1 MQEQLAIIT
10 CLLNGYS
17 TDIDIVR
24 RNVTIAWRGYWTSYI
39 YFLQCSKEL
48 DIDVTAA
55 KNCKATRATND
66 ILKKYGN
73 MTNSIDMTFVPSIG
87 LGGVSWSLFY

>member
-1 MQEQLAIIT
+1 MQEQLAMIT

-17 TDIDIVR
+17 TDIDTVR
-24 RNVTIAWRGYWTSYI
+24 PNVTIAWRGYLTSYI
-39 YFLQCSKEL
+39 NFLQCSREL

-55 KNCKATRATND
+55 KNCKATRSTND

-87 LGGVSWSLFY
+87 LGGVS